1 MEKSRHGALVYA
13 QKVLKRSLFLFLLIN
28 LLSVS
33 PAVSASTSLL
43 EQEYTLNLSFKN
55 ARLEQ
60 VLDAIMKQSG
70 VKIAY
75 SSDELQKDRVVSVDI
90 RTTDILTALR
100 TVLGDGYSFKQ
111 IEDYIAI
118 ARVNRT
124 ESTVETQVDDDR
136 QWTIQGQVMENV
148 EPPMSL
154 PGVNVVIKG
163 TTLGTITDG
172 NGYFSIKA
180 KKGDV
185 LVFKYIGFKDYEYVV
200 SRQIS
205 NLSVAMAADSEELD
219 EVIVTGMSEEKRL
232 NSVSAVS
239 TLDVTANLATKPI
252 TSLSQSL
259 QGGITGLNVS
269 QSTGLPGA
277 DNAVI
282 KIRGIS
288 SLNTNN
294 DPLVLVD
301 GIPMDMNNLD
311 PNTIESMTVLKDA
324 AAAAMYGARA
334 ANGVIVV
341 KTKRGMPGKVNV
353 NYNGYVGVQKA
364 TYLPKF
370 VDGATF
376 MEMSNIAQENIGGDP
391 TYSQEAINATRNQTD
406 PIKYPNTDWSDY
418 MFKNGFIQNHSVG
431 ISGGSNLARFALN
444 VNWMKN
450 LGLIEKA
457 KSDRLNIRAN
467 TSVNL
472 LDNLSVNMD
481 FNAYRTN
488 RYEPMYRGG
497 EHASSILQYIYRT
510 PSNIMSV

>member
-1 MEKSRHGALVYA
+1 MEKTGIGLLSNT
-13 QKVLKRSLFLFLLIN
+13 QKLLKRSIFVISLCGALSGGASN
-28 LLSVS
+28 LYASESVFEQNYS
-33 PAVSASTSLL
+33 LTLTYNNAS
-43 EQEYTLNLSFKN
+43 
-55 ARLEQ
+55 LEQ
-60 VLDAIMKQSG
+60 VLDAISKQAG
-70 VKIAY
+70 IKIAY
-75 SSDELQKDRVVSVDI
+75 SNDVIVEKQVTVNIK
-90 RTTDILTALR
+90 TTDIREALR
-100 TVLGDGYSFKQ
+100 VVLGDGYTFKQ
-111 IEDYIAI
+111 IDDYIAI
-118 ARVNRT
+118 AKVSKA
-124 ESTVETQVDDDR
+124 ESTITNKVADDR
-136 QWTIQGQVMENV
+136 EWTIQGQVMENV

-239 TLDVTANLATKPI
+239 TLNVAANLTTKPI
-252 TSLSQSL
+252 TSISQSL

-288 SLNTNN
+288 SIKTNN

-301 GIPMDMNNLD
+301 GIPMDMNQLD

-324 AAAAMYGARA
+324 AAAAMYGART

-353 NYNGYVGVQKA
+353 SYNGYVGVQKA
-364 TYLPKF
+364 TYLPEF

-376 MEMSNIAQENIGGDP
+376 MEMTNMAQQNIGGDP
-391 TYSQEAINATRNQTD
+391 TYSQEAIDATRNGTD
-406 PIKYPNTDWSDY
+406 PIKYPNTDWADY

-431 ISGGSNLARFALN
+431 
-444 VNWMKN
+444 VC
-450 LGLIEKA
+450 
-457 KSDRLNIRAN
+457 IRWW
-467 TSVNL
+467 
-472 LDNLSVNMD
+472 
-481 FNAYRTN
+481 
-488 RYEPMYRGG
+488 
-497 EHASSILQYIYRT
+497 
-510 PSNIMSV
+510 

>member
-1 MEKSRHGALVYA
+1 MKNTGFYLLSN
-13 QKVLKRSLFLFLLIN
+13 QKVLKRSLLFVSLSSALIGGGPS
-28 LLSVS
+28 LWAAGS
-33 PAVSASTSLL
+33 PVGFA
-43 EQEYTLNLSFKN
+43 
-55 ARLEQ
+55 
-60 VLDAIMKQSG
+60 G
-70 VKIAY
+70 G
-75 SSDELQKDRVVSVDI
+75 DI
-90 RTTDILTALR
+90 
-100 TVLGDGYSFKQ
+100 
-111 IEDYIAI
+111 
-118 ARVNRT
+118 
-124 ESTVETQVDDDR
+124 TVENTFSGNQLGVDEITDDR
-136 QWTIQGQVMENV
+136 EWTIQGQVMENV

-154 PGVNVVIKG
+154 PGVNVIIKG
-163 TTLGTITDG
+163 TTMGTITDG

-180 KKGDV
+180 KRGDI

-205 NLSVAMAADSEELD
+205 NLSVAMVADSEELD

-239 TLDVTANLATKPI
+239 TLNVAANLTTKPI
-252 TSLSQSL
+252 TSISQSL

-353 NYNGYVGVQKA
+353 SYNGYVGVQKA

-376 MEMSNIAQENIGGDP
+376 MEMTNIAQQNIV
-391 TYSQEAINATRNQTD
+391 ATR
-406 PIKYPNTDWSDY
+406 
-418 MFKNGFIQNHSVG
+418 
-431 ISGGSNLARFALN
+431 
-444 VNWMKN
+444 
-450 LGLIEKA
+450 LIHK
-457 KSDRLNIRAN
+457 RLSMLLVTKQIRSSIRIW
-467 TSVNL
+467 TGRIICLRTVSSKTT
-472 LDNLSVNMD
+472 LSVYP
-481 FNAYRTN
+481 AVVT
-488 RYEPMYRGG
+488 
-497 EHASSILQYIYRT
+497 
-510 PSNIMSV
+510 